1 MNKLL
6 WRGNEYSKTIQAKP
20 YYIVGYF
27 VTTKDTN
34 LSSMDTPMPPEEK
47 LLFFYFLLKLKKTKT
62 NSNYRFV

>member
-6 WRGNEYSKTIQAKP
+6 WRGNEYSKTIQPKP

-27 VTTKDTN
+27 VITKDTN

-47 LLFFYFLLKLKKTKT
+47 FSIKIKKNK
-62 NSNYRFV
+62 NKQ

>member
-6 WRGNEYSKTIQAKP
+6 WRGNEYSKTIQPKP

-27 VTTKDTN
+27 VITKDTN

-47 LLFFYFLLKLKKTKT
+47 FFYFLLKLKKTKT

>member
-6 WRGNEYSKTIQAKP
+6 WRGNEYSKTIQPKP

-27 VTTKDTN
+27 VITKDTN

-47 LLFFYFLLKLKKTKT
+47 KSLIIFLFSIKIKKNK
-62 NSNYRFV
+62 NKQ